1 MTFLTRRCF
10 NIQTRHKFDNFCLF
24 SSIALTL
31 IKIKWDIFSISTV
44 FTIIHIIWITSFR
57 QSYRQKVHK
66 YNIFGRQDIIQFFSG
81 VAKYH
86 KYVIYKIKINLPVYM
101 LKFYWDSFLSPI
113 RNEWVTW
120 HVRALCRW
128 VFNVSVTGN
137 KETIES
143 KGWELYGHVIPLFPT
158 DDKL

>member
-1 MTFLTRRCF
+1 MSNIVFYYILIRLPASTTILTPGCF
-10 NIQTRHKFDNFCLF
+10 NIQTRDKFDNFCLF

-66 YNIFGRQDIIQFFSG
+66 YNIFGRQDIIQFLSG

-86 KYVIYKIKINLPVYM
+86 KYVIYKIKINLPVC
-101 LKFYWDSFLSPI
+101 WSFIGILSCHLSET
-113 RNEWVTW
+113 NESHDMCARFAGEYST
-120 HVRALCRW
+120 
-128 VFNVSVTGN
+128 
-137 KETIES
+137 
-143 KGWELYGHVIPLFPT
+143 
-158 DDKL
+158 